1 MKFMS
6 LPGEFY
12 ASMASPALQYES
24 SILATCGGLSVV
36 EALEPAVVQVHG
48 SFNNCDISL
57 GKISGIGAQEI
68 KIHKPAINGEPEKLW
83 KLGNIFGRN
92 AHT

>member
-24 SILATCGGLSVV
+24 SILATCGGLTVV
-36 EALEPAVVQVHG
+36 EALEPVQVHG

-57 GKISGIGAQEI
+57 GE
-68 KIHKPAINGEPEKLW
+68 N
-83 KLGNIFGRN
+83 FRN
-92 AHT
+92 